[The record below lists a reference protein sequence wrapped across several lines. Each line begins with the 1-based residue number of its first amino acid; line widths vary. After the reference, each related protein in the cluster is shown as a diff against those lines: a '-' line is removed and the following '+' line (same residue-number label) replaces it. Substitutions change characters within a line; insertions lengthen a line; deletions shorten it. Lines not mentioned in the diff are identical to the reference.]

1 MKKFF
6 SRYTHWLTLAII
18 AFSFSSMFI
27 NFKLETPDIIAIIL
41 GGIGLFSIGYLTLVV
56 ERHIRKQNEEK

>member
-1 MKKFF
+1 
-6 SRYTHWLTLAII
+6 
-18 AFSFSSMFI
+18 MFI